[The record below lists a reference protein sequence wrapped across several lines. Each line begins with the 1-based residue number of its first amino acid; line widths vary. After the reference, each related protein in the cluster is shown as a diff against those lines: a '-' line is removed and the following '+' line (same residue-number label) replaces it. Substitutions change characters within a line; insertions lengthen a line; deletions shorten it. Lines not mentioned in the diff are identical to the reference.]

1 MKLKILELI
10 EYFHADQI
18 ANNNTPFSSE
28 DYEEAI
34 AELEK
39 LVDERN
45 KFANMGMAAPAKE
58 EPQDEI
64 VHIKPFILQDQH
76 EKEFWANCYLAAAS
90 LNIYPN
96 PPEFIAD
103 RAISEL
109 RKRQEKSDE
118 C

>member
-1 MKLKILELI
+1 MNLDYILEVMKTAQSRLGNG
-10 EYFHADQI
+10 QM
-18 ANNNTPFSSE
+18 
-28 DYEEAI
+28 DYMEAI
-34 AELEK
+34 DEAIDELKKVIEENDK
-39 LVDERN
+39 MKV
-45 KFANMGMAAPAKE
+45 MGASAPAKE

-76 EKEFWANCYLAAAS
+76 EKEFWANCYLAATAI
-90 LNIYPN
+90 NAYAN

-118 C
+118 

>member
-10 EYFHADQI
+10 EYFHADQT

-45 KFANMGMAAPAKE
+45 KFANMGMAAPTKE
-58 EPQDEI
+58 KSEDEI
-64 VHIKPFILQDQH
+64 VRSKGLILENVH
-76 EKEFWANCYLAAAS
+76 EVEFWEKAYLS
-90 LNIYPN
+90 VFNSNFGN
-96 PPEFIAD
+96 PPQAIAD
-103 RAISEL
+103 MAVCEL
-109 RKRQEKSDE
+109 RKRLEESDE
-118 C
+118 